1 MNNIKKL
8 IVASTLMFASIA
20 ISPLAF
26 AAKVVVLD
34 LQQAILLTDLAKHRQ
49 QELAGSAEFNSL
61 RAEAESLQEE
71 LKALEKKASTEGLTW
86 SPEEQAEH
94 AKKGELIQRDLQHV
108 MQKAQV
114 SQQAMMQS
122 IVQAVKEEYISE
134 ALTNIVKAEGIELV
148 LRKEVSNFSTPESDI
163 TLKLANELN
172 KRLAAEKK

>member
-1 MNNIKKL
+1 MNNTKKL
-8 IVASTLMFASIA
+8 IITIALMFANLTLSSFA
-20 ISPLAF
+20 L

-34 LQQAILLTDLAKHRQ
+34 LQQAILLTDVAKHRQ
-49 QELAGSAEFNSL
+49 QELAGSAEFNGL

-71 LKALEKKASTEGLTW
+71 LKALEKKATTEGLTW
-86 SPEEQAEH
+86 SPEEKAENG
-94 AKKGELIQRDLQHV
+94 KKAELIQRDLQHI

-114 SQQAMMQS
+114 TQQAMMQS